1 MRPLIWTAKSG
12 LVTCLRAVV
21 FANAVCAATPVF
33 AAEDAVVEALIQRGI
48 QLRRN
53 NSDEEALAVFLEA
66 EKQDPTSVR
75 VLLHV
80 VTAAQAAGKWLL
92 ADSYMRKVT
101 ALESDPYYQRHA
113 DAIDVV
119 RRSIAARVGT
129 FQAQGGPDGA
139 SVRLDGQLVG
149 TLPMT
154 APASIEAGAYLMEV
168 HKPGY
173 YRLRRNVTISGGVL
187 TREPVELNRAVARG
201 DLGAGS
207 GTAGLAASG
216 EGDLGGERANQ
227 SWWQSPA
234 VGWTFLGLGVASGVA
249 SGISFATREDRVD
262 RWNDDRCIPERQPG
276 QPERTREESCGQF
289 KDQAETAQTI
299 GIVTAVAGVV
309 FTGVGI
315 THLLTT
321 GGSNDS
327 VPADAGATGGIK
339 VTDCGA
345 GFLSVAC
352 RGSF

>member
-1 MRPLIWTAKSG
+1 
-12 LVTCLRAVV
+12 
-21 FANAVCAATPVF
+21 
-33 AAEDAVVEALIQRGI
+33 
-48 QLRRN
+48 
-53 NSDEEALAVFLEA
+53 
-66 EKQDPTSVR
+66 
-75 VLLHV
+75 
-80 VTAAQAAGKWLL
+80 
-92 ADSYMRKVT
+92 MRKVT
-101 ALESDPYYQRHA
+101 ALDSDPYYQRHA

-201 DLGAGS
+201 DLGAGP
-207 GTAGLAASG
+207 GTAALAGTGTEVGA
-216 EGDLGGERANQ
+216 EAER

-234 VGWTFLGLGVASGVA
+234 VGWTFVGLGVASGVA

-262 RWNDDRCIPERQPG
+262 RWNDDRCIPRSNPG
-276 QPERTREESCGQF
+276 QAETTRAESCSQF

-299 GIVTAVAGVV
+299 GIATAIAGVV

-315 THLLTT
+315 TQLLTS
-321 GGSNDS
+321 GGSGDTVGEDTAS
-327 VPADAGATGGIK
+327 ASHGLQ

-345 GFLSVAC
+345 GFLTIAC

>member
-21 FANAVCAATPVF
+21 FANAVFAATPVF

-168 HKPGY
+168 HKPGF

-201 DLGAGS
+201 DVGAGP
-207 GTAGLAASG
+207 GTAGAGAG
-216 EGDLGGERANQ
+216 EGGVIGEEPEKA
-227 SWWQSPA
+227 WWQSPA

-262 RWNDDRCIPERQPG
+262 RWNDDRCIPEG
-276 QPERTREESCGQF
+276 QPRVTREENCGQF

-299 GIVTAVAGVV
+299 GIATAVAGVV

-315 THLLTT
+315 TQLLTS
-321 GGSNDS
+321 GGSN
-327 VPADAGATGGIK
+327 ATVAEDTASAKHGLT

-345 GFLSVAC
+345 GFLTIAC

>member
-21 FANAVCAATPVF
+21 FANAVFAATPVF

-101 ALESDPYYQRHA
+101 ALDSDPYYQRHN
-113 DAIDVV
+113 DAIEVV

-168 HKPGY
+168 HKPGF

-201 DLGAGS
+201 DLGAGP
-207 GTAGLAASG
+207 GTAGAAALG
-216 EGDLGGERANQ
+216 EGGVGGEEPEKT
-227 SWWQSPA
+227 WWQSPA

-262 RWNDDRCIPERQPG
+262 RWNDDRCIPEGTPMV
-276 QPERTREESCGQF
+276 TREESCGQF

-299 GIVTAVAGVV
+299 GIVTAVVGVV

-315 THLLTT
+315 TQLLTS
-321 GGSNDS
+321 GGS
-327 VPADAGATGGIK
+327 DATVAEDTASAQQGLTLK
-339 VTDCGA
+339 ECGA
-345 GFLSVAC
+345 GFLTIAC

>member
-1 MRPLIWTAKSG
+1 MRPKFWTARSG

-21 FANAVCAATPVF
+21 FVNAVYAAPVF

-207 GTAGLAASG
+207 GTAASASG
-216 EGDLGGERANQ
+216 ELGAEADR

-262 RWNDDRCIPERQPG
+262 RWNDDRCIPRDDQR
-276 QPERTREESCGQF
+276 RTREQSCGQF

-299 GIVTAVAGVV
+299 GVVTAIAGVV

-315 THLLTT
+315 TQLVTSGDRSDTVAEDTASARPGLR
-321 GGSNDS
+321 
-327 VPADAGATGGIK
+327 

-345 GFLSVAC
+345 GFLTIAC

>member
-1 MRPLIWTAKSG
+1 MRPKFWTAKSG

-21 FANAVCAATPVF
+21 FANAVCAATPVL

-101 ALESDPYYQRHA
+101 ALASDPYYQRHA

-129 FQAQGGPDGA
+129 FQAQGEPDGA

-207 GTAGLAASG
+207 GTAEVSASG
-216 EGDLGGERANQ
+216 EEVGEEDR
-227 SWWQSPA
+227 SWWRAPA
-234 VGWTFLGLGVASGVA
+234 IGWTFLGVGVASGVA
-249 SGISFATREDRVD
+249 SGIAFATREDRVD
-262 RWNDDRCIPERQPG
+262 RWNDDRCIPERA
-276 QPERTREESCGQF
+276 PETSREENCGQF
-289 KDQAETAQTI
+289 RDQAETAETI
-299 GIVTAVAGVV
+299 GIATAIAGVV

-315 THLLTT
+315 TQLLTS
-321 GGSNDS
+321 GGSNDR
-327 VPADAGATGGIK
+327 VPADTAAASPGLR
-339 VTDCGA
+339 VTNCGA
-345 GFLSVAC
+345 GFLTLAC
-352 RGSF
+352 SGSF

>member
-1 MRPLIWTAKSG
+1 
-12 LVTCLRAVV
+12 
-21 FANAVCAATPVF
+21 
-33 AAEDAVVEALIQRGI
+33 
-48 QLRRN
+48 
-53 NSDEEALAVFLEA
+53 LEA

-80 VTAAQAAGKWLL
+80 ATAAQAAGKWLL
-92 ADSYMRKVT
+92 ADSYMRKVK
-101 ALESDPYYQRHA
+101 ALENDPYYLRHA
-113 DAIDVV
+113 DAIEVV

-129 FQAQGGPDGA
+129 FQAQGGPEGA
-139 SVRLDGQLVG
+139 TVRLDGQLVG

-154 APASIEAGAYLMEV
+154 APASVEAGAYLMEV

-201 DLGAGS
+201 DLGAGP
-207 GTAGLAASG
+207 GTANLAASVN
-216 EGDLGGERANQ
+216 GGVGAEPVEQ

-249 SGISFATREDRVD
+249 SGIAFATREDRVD
-262 RWNDDRCIPERQPG
+262 RWNDNRCLPAGEPDT
-276 QPERTREESCGQF
+276 TRADNCGPF
-289 KDQAETAQTI
+289 KDEAQTAQTV

-309 FTGVGI
+309 FAGIGV

-321 GGSNDS
+321 GGSDDKVS
-327 VPADAGATGGIK
+327 AESATAGGFQ
-339 VTDCGA
+339 VTECGA

>member
-1 MRPLIWTAKSG
+1 MRPKFWTARSG

-21 FANAVCAATPVF
+21 FVNAVYAAPVF

-187 TREPVELNRAVARG
+187 TREPVELNRAIARG

-207 GTAGLAASG
+207 GTASASG
-216 EGDLGGERANQ
+216 EPGVEPDR

-234 VGWTFLGLGVASGVA
+234 VGWTFMGLGVASGVA
-249 SGISFATREDRVD
+249 SGISFATREDRVE
-262 RWNDDRCIPERQPG
+262 RWNDDRCIPRSDEN
-276 QPERTREESCGQF
+276 RTREESCGQF
-289 KDQAETAQTI
+289 RDQAETAQTV
-299 GIVTAVAGVV
+299 GVVTAIAGVV

-315 THLLTT
+315 TQLLTS
-321 GGSNDS
+321 GGSSDTVAEDTAS
-327 VPADAGATGGIK
+327 ARTGLK

-345 GFLSVAC
+345 GFLTIAC

>member
-1 MRPLIWTAKSG
+1 MRPKFWTAKSG
-12 LVTCLRAVV
+12 LGACLRAVV
-21 FANAVCAATPVF
+21 FVNAVCAATPVF

-101 ALESDPYYQRHA
+101 ALENDPYYQRHA

-201 DLGAGS
+201 DLGAGP
-207 GTAGLAASG
+207 GTATAGA
-216 EGDLGGERANQ
+216 GGEVGAEADR

-262 RWNDDRCIPERQPG
+262 RWNDDRCIPRNAQTT
-276 QPERTREESCGQF
+276 TREENCGQF

-299 GIVTAVAGVV
+299 GIVTAVASVV

-315 THLLTT
+315 TQLLTS
-321 GGSNDS
+321 GGDS
-327 VPADAGATGGIK
+327 DTVGEDTASASAGLK

-345 GFLSVAC
+345 GFLTVAC

>member
-1 MRPLIWTAKSG
+1 MRPLIWTAKRG
-12 LVTCLRAVV
+12 FVACLRAVV

-201 DLGAGS
+201 DLGAGP
-207 GTAGLAASG
+207 GTAGLAGSG
-216 EGDLGGERANQ
+216 EGVGERAEQ
-227 SWWQSPA
+227 TWWQSPA

-249 SGISFATREDRVD
+249 SGIAFATREDRVD
-262 RWNDDRCIPERQPG
+262 RWNDDRCIPSMDPDS
-276 QPERTREESCGQF
+276 TRASHCSQF
-289 KDQAETAQTI
+289 KDEAETAQTI

-321 GGSNDS
+321 GRSDDS

-345 GFLSVAC
+345 GFLSLAC

>member
-1 MRPLIWTAKSG
+1 MRPKFWTVKSG

-21 FANAVCAATPVF
+21 FVNAVYAAPVF

-187 TREPVELNRAVARG
+187 TREPVELNRAIARG

-207 GTAGLAASG
+207 GTAASASG
-216 EGDLGGERANQ
+216 ELGAEPDR

-249 SGISFATREDRVD
+249 SGISFATREDRVE
-262 RWNDDRCIPERQPG
+262 RWNDDRCIPAGEPDD
-276 QPERTREESCGQF
+276 TREQNCGQF
-289 KDQAETAQTI
+289 RDQAETAQTI

-309 FTGVGI
+309 FGGVGI
-315 THLLTT
+315 TQLLTS
-321 GGSNDS
+321 GGSGDTVAEDS
-327 VPADAGATGGIK
+327 ASASPGFK

-345 GFLSVAC
+345 GFLTVAC

>member
-1 MRPLIWTAKSG
+1 MIWTAKSG
-12 LVTCLRAVV
+12 LAACLRAVIFV
-21 FANAVCAATPVF
+21 NAICAATPAF

-201 DLGAGS
+201 DLGAGA
-207 GTAGLAASG
+207 GTAGAAAA
-216 EGDLGGERANQ
+216 GDVGGEPVER

-234 VGWTFLGLGVASGVA
+234 IGWTFVGLGVASGVG
-249 SGISFATREDRVD
+249 SGIAFATREDRVE
-262 RWNDDRCIPERQPG
+262 RWNDDRCIPRGTPTDPEQTRQER
-276 QPERTREESCGQF
+276 CGQF

-299 GIVTAVAGVV
+299 GIVTAVAGAV
-309 FTGVGI
+309 FAGVGI
-315 THLLTT
+315 TQLLTS
-321 GGSNDS
+321 GSSSGSGTVAEDTAS
-327 VPADAGATGGIK
+327 SQHGLR

-345 GFLSVAC
+345 GFLTVAC

>member
-1 MRPLIWTAKSG
+1 MRPKLWTVKRRIG
-12 LVTCLRAVV
+12 TCLRAVV
-21 FANAVCAATPVF
+21 FMNAVCAATPVF

-101 ALESDPYYQRHA
+101 ALSSDPYYQRHA

-119 RRSIAARVGT
+119 RRSIASRVGT

-201 DLGAGS
+201 DLGAGP
-207 GTAGLAASG
+207 GTASASG
-216 EGDLGGERANQ
+216 SGADAGAGQER

-234 VGWTFLGLGVASGVA
+234 VGWTFVGLGVASGVA

-262 RWNDDRCIPERQPG
+262 RWNDDRCIPQNAPG
-276 QPERTREESCGQF
+276 TTREENCGQF

-299 GIVTAVAGVV
+299 GIATAIAGVV

-315 THLLTT
+315 TQLLSS
-321 GGSNDS
+321 GGSSNDT
-327 VPADAGATGGIK
+327 AIEDTATLNGGFK

-345 GFLSVAC
+345 GFLTIAC

>member
-12 LVTCLRAVV
+12 LVRCLRVVV

-48 QLRRN
+48 QLRRD

-101 ALESDPYYQRHA
+101 ALESDAYYQRHA

-168 HKPGY
+168 HKPGF

-201 DLGAGS
+201 DMGAGP
-207 GTAGLAASG
+207 GTASTSG
-216 EGDLGGERANQ
+216 DEGDGVGADQANR

-234 VGWTFLGLGVASGVA
+234 VGWTFLGLGVGSGVA
-249 SGISFATREDRVD
+249 SGIAFATREDRVE
-262 RWNDDRCIPERQPG
+262 RWNDDRCIPENEPNV
-276 QPERTREESCGQF
+276 TREAKCGQF
-289 KDQAETAQTI
+289 RDQAQTAETI
-299 GIVTAVAGVV
+299 GIATAIAGVV

-315 THLLTT
+315 TQLLTS
-321 GGSNDS
+321 GGSSDTVS
-327 VPADAGATGGIK
+327 ADTASANQGLKI
-339 VTDCGA
+339 TDCGA
-345 GFLSVAC
+345 GFLTLAC

>member
-1 MRPLIWTAKSG
+1 
-12 LVTCLRAVV
+12 
-21 FANAVCAATPVF
+21 
-33 AAEDAVVEALIQRGI
+33 
-48 QLRRN
+48 
-53 NSDEEALAVFLEA
+53 
-66 EKQDPTSVR
+66 
-75 VLLHV
+75 
-80 VTAAQAAGKWLL
+80 
-92 ADSYMRKVT
+92 
-101 ALESDPYYQRHA
+101 
-113 DAIDVV
+113 V

-139 SVRLDGQLVG
+139 SVRLDGPLVG

-207 GTAGLAASG
+207 GTAASAS
-216 EGDLGGERANQ
+216 GDLGAEAEP

-249 SGISFATREDRVD
+249 SGISFATREDRVE
-262 RWNDDRCIPERQPG
+262 RWNDDRCIPQNAPDDR
-276 QPERTREESCGQF
+276 REERCGQF
-289 KDQAETAQTI
+289 RDQAETAQTI

-309 FTGVGI
+309 FSGVGI
-315 THLLTT
+315 TQLLTS
-321 GGSNDS
+321 GGSRDMVAEDTAS
-327 VPADAGATGGIK
+327 ARAGFK

-345 GFLSVAC
+345 GFLTIAC

>member
-1 MRPLIWTAKSG
+1 MRPKFWPAKSG
-12 LVTCLRAVV
+12 LVACLRAVV
-21 FANAVCAATPVF
+21 FVNAVCAATPVF

-119 RRSIAARVGT
+119 RRSIASRVGT

-201 DLGAGS
+201 DLGAGP
-207 GTAGLAASG
+207 GTAGVAGAG
-216 EGDLGGERANQ
+216 GDIGAEPDR

-234 VGWTFLGLGVASGVA
+234 LGWTFVGLGVASGVA

-262 RWNDDRCIPERQPG
+262 RWNDDRCIPREEPQV
-276 QPERTREESCGQF
+276 TREEQCGQF

-315 THLLTT
+315 TQLLTS
-321 GGSNDS
+321 GGDS
-327 VPADAGATGGIK
+327 DTVGEDTATARHGLR

-345 GFLSVAC
+345 GFLTVAC